1 MKEKLK
7 PLQKILRPL
16 LIIGV
21 LVILV
26 WRLND
31 IGWESVLQE
40 VPTSPLFYLI
50 SPLIFFILPVNEVM
64 TYRILLG
71 RRVENGFAIFSR
83 KRVLNDSV
91 FTYSGEFYLL
101 ARLRQIPDL
110 HKDKDRLFRTILDN
124 NMISALV
131 SNSVTILLV
140 VSMLMIG
147 RIDVIET
154 VYDASPIAVSSFGA
168 FCVVLYIV
176 SIIFFR
182 RSNHITGKTFWAL
195 FGLHTARALAI
206 MGLQM
211 LQWSLGMPGEL
222 FLTWLVFL
230 TLQLLLSRLPL
241 PNLELV
247 FFAVAISLS
256 GLADGS
262 EAAVI
267 AMFGA
272 VTATSL
278 VIQLITFISTSFI
291 KSEPATP
298 QKVPA
303 E

>member
-1 MKEKLK
+1 MKDKLK
-7 PLQKILRPL
+7 PLQKILRPI
-16 LIIGV
+16 LIAGV
-21 LVILV
+21 LGILI

-31 IGWESVLQE
+31 IGWAEVLRE

-50 SPLIFFILPVNEVM
+50 SPIVFLLLPYNEVF

-71 RRVENGFAIFSR
+71 RPVENGLAIFAR

-101 ARLRQIPDL
+101 ARLRQEPGL
-110 HKDKDRLFRTILDN
+110 TKDRDRLFRVILDN

-131 SNSVTILLV
+131 SNTVTILLV
-140 VSMLMIG
+140 VGMLVMG
-147 RIDVIET
+147 RNDVLRT
-154 VYDASPIAVSSFGA
+154 VYNSSPIAVTSFGV
-168 FCVVLYIV
+168 FCVGLYLV
-176 SIIFFR
+176 SIVFFR
-182 RSNHITGKTFWAL
+182 RSNHITGRTFWAL

-211 LQWSLGMPGEL
+211 LQWSVGMPGEL
-222 FLTWLVFL
+222 FMTWLVFL
-230 TLQLLLSRLPL
+230 TVQLLLSRLPL

-256 GLADGS
+256 GLAEGS
-262 EAAVI
+262 DAAVI

-278 VIQLITFISTSFI
+278 VVQLITFVSTSFI
-291 KSEPATP
+291 RSEPAAD
-298 QKVPA
+298 KVPA